1 MEYVIIGFLWLS
13 ILLYL
18 VLGGAD
24 FGAGIIELFTSAPNR
39 HRTRRTAYE
48 AIGPIWEANHMWLII
63 AVVILFVGFPVIYST
78 MSVYLHIP
86 LVVMLLGITAR
97 GTAFV
102 FRNYDA
108 VVDEMQGIYNRIF
121 LYSSVVTPLFVGI
134 IAGSMLS
141 GRVDTESTS
150 FLQAYVFVW
159 LNWFSVTIGLFT
171 VALCGYLASVYLIG
185 EAKPGDDRNSFIRK
199 AKQWNVVAVLCG
211 ALVFIASLVEGI
223 PLLNWVLGNPVG
235 LTAIIAASISLLI
248 MWLLVSRGRTVIP
261 RILAG
266 FQASMILLAVS
277 YVHFPDLLILKNGQ
291 HLSLL
296 KHQAPQATMTAL
308 AWALLI
314 GSLFILPALF
324 YLYYSFQ
331 KDRHKGSFVEH

>member
-24 FGAGIIELFTSAPNR
+24 FGAGIIELFTSKINR
-39 HRTRRTAYE
+39 YRTRKTAYE

-78 MSVYLHIP
+78 MSIYLHIP
-86 LVVMLLGITAR
+86 LVAMLLGITAR

-108 VVDEMQGIYNRIF
+108 VVDDMQKLYNRIF
-121 LYSSVVTPLFVGI
+121 LLSSFITPLFLGM
-134 IAGSMLS
+134 IAGSVIS
-141 GRVDTESTS
+141 GRIDPSATG
-150 FLQAYVFVW
+150 FLEAYVYIWF
-159 LNWFSVTIGLFT
+159 NWFSLTIGLFT
-171 VALCGYLASVYLIG
+171 VALCGFLASVYLIG

-211 ALVFIASLVEGI
+211 ALVFIASLTENI
-223 PLLNWVLGNPVG
+223 PLMRWVFGNPIG
-235 LTAIIAASISLLI
+235 ATAVIAASISLVIL
-248 MWLLVSRGRTVIP
+248 WVLVQRGKTVVP

-277 YVHFPDLLILKNGQ
+277 YVHFPNFVILKNGQ
-291 HLSLL
+291 HLSLFE
-296 KHQAPQATMTAL
+296 HQAPAATMTAL
-308 AWALLI
+308 AWALII
-314 GSLFILPALF
+314 GSLFILPSLF

-331 KDRHKGSFVEH
+331 KDRHEGSFVEH

>member
-24 FGAGIIELFTSAPNR
+24 FGAGIIELFTSKPNR
-39 HRTRRTAYE
+39 YRTRKTAYE

-63 AVVILFVGFPVIYST
+63 AVVILFVGFPLIYST
-78 MSVYLHIP
+78 MSIYLHIP
-86 LVVMLLGITAR
+86 LVAMLLGITAR

-108 VVDEMQGIYNRIF
+108 VVDDMQKVYNRIF
-121 LYSSVVTPLFVGI
+121 LLSSFITPLFLGM
-134 IAGSMLS
+134 IAGGVIS
-141 GRVDTESTS
+141 GRMDPSATD
-150 FLQAYVFVW
+150 FLTAYVYIWF
-159 LNWFSVTIGLFT
+159 NWFSVTIGLFT
-171 VALCGYLASVYLIG
+171 VALCGFLASVYLIG
-185 EAKPGDDRNSFIRK
+185 EAKPGDDRKSFIRK
-199 AKQWNVVAVLCG
+199 AKQWNVIAVICG
-211 ALVFIASLVEGI
+211 ALVFTASLYENI
-223 PLLNWVLGNPVG
+223 PLTSWVLGNTIG
-235 LTAIIAASISLLI
+235 LSAVIAASLSLVVLWVLI
-248 MWLLVSRGRTVIP
+248 SRGKTVVP

-266 FQASMILLAVS
+266 FQVSMILLAVS
-277 YVHFPDLLILKNGQ
+277 YAHFPDFLILKNGQ
-291 HLSLL
+291 HLSLFV
-296 KHQAPQATMTAL
+296 HQAPAATMTAL

-331 KDRHKGSFVEH
+331 KDRHEGTFVEH